1 MSSGDVP
8 PDYRR
13 KWYVMAAVAMGTFL
27 GTIDISIVNVALPT
41 LVGAFDSE
49 LAIVQWVVLAYLL
62 TVATLMLSVG
72 RLADMFGKKQI
83 YAGGMV
89 IFTLG
94 SLACGLSTSIYMLI
108 AFRVFQAVG
117 AAMVV
122 ALGPA
127 LITEAF
133 PPTERGRALGISG
146 ATVSLGIVLGPALGG
161 LLLHYLSW
169 HWIFFVNLP
178 VGIAGVLLV
187 TRFVPQRRPPGDQR
201 FDFAGAVTM
210 FISLLSL
217 LLALTFAQRS
227 GFDAP
232 PILALLASFF
242 VFLGAFILIERRST
256 QPIVDFGMFGNALFS
271 VNLITGF
278 MSFVAIAGTLILM
291 PFYLQGILGLESLQ
305 VGLLLAVHPIA
316 MGLVAP
322 LSGALSDRLGV
333 RPIAVAGLLA
343 LLGGYIAVSTLDLH
357 TTPLEYALRLLPVGL
372 GMGIFQSPNNSAI
385 MGAAPRTQL
394 GVASSILALT
404 RTLGQTVGIAVLSA
418 LWAGRAM
425 VHFGGTIP
433 GGATTAPPAVQI
445 VALRETVSCIVVWI
459 ALGLALSIYTLWR
472 ERAQVA
478 QRLTVRQ
485 RSSPP
490 TYKGKN

>member
-1 MSSGDVP
+1 MSGGDVS

-13 KWYVMAAVAMGTFL
+13 KWYVMSAVAMGTFL
-27 GTIDISIVNVALPT
+27 GTIDGSIVNVALPT

-62 TVATLMLSVG
+62 TVGTLMLSVG
-72 RLADMFGKKQI
+72 RLADMFGKKRI

-94 SLACGLSTSIYMLI
+94 SLACGLSTSIYILI
-108 AFRVFQAVG
+108 AFRVLQAVG

-127 LITEAF
+127 IITEAF

-146 ATVSLGIVLGPALGG
+146 ATVSVGIVLGPALGG
-161 LLLHYLSW
+161 ILLHYLSW

-187 TRFVPQRRPPGDQR
+187 TRFVPQRKPTGGQR
-201 FDFAGAVTM
+201 FDFAGATTM
-210 FISLLSL
+210 FFSLLSL
-217 LLALTFAQRS
+217 LLALTFVQSS
-227 GFDAP
+227 GFGVAP
-232 PILALLASFF
+232 IVMLLVSFLA
-242 VFLGAFILIERRST
+242 FLCAFILIERHHA
-256 QPIVDFGMFGNALFS
+256 QPIVNFGMFGNALFS

-278 MSFVAIAGTLILM
+278 VTFVAISGTLILM

-305 VGLLLAVHPIA
+305 VGMLLAVHPIA

-322 LSGALSDRLGV
+322 LSGALSDRVGV

-343 LLGGYIAVSTLDLH
+343 LLGGYIAVSSLDVN
-357 TTPLEYALRLLPVGL
+357 TTPLGYALRLLPVGL

-385 MGAAPRTQL
+385 MGAAPRAQL

-404 RTLGQTVGIAVLSA
+404 RTLGQTVGISVLSTV
-418 LWAGRAM
+418 WAGRVM
-425 VHFGGTIP
+425 VHAGGAIP
-433 GGATTAPPAVQI
+433 GGATMAPPTAQI
-445 VALRETVSCIVVWI
+445 VALRETIDFVVIWI
-459 ALGLALSIYTLWR
+459 ALGLALSIYALWR
-472 ERAQVA
+472 ERAQVT
-478 QRLTVRQ
+478 QRLVARQ
-485 RSSPP
+485 
-490 TYKGKN
+490 